1 MLGQQVPRLAGA
13 VRPLAERIAALEGAA
28 AARFDVLVERPVR
41 VQKIRIHGD
50 YHLGQVLVAGDDFL
64 IIDFEGEPA
73 RPLDER
79 REKQLALRDV
89 AGMIRSFHYASC
101 AASLATGGASRDRH
115 DAFGHWARAWYFWT
129 SAAFLAA
136 YRKTA
141 AGAPFL
147 PATSEELSRVLDA
160 CLLQKAVYELRYE
173 LNNRPDW
180 VHLPLAALDDLLGE
194 EPDSPTS

>member
-1 MLGQQVPRLAGA
+1 MRVARQPR
-13 VRPLAERIAALEGAA
+13 
-28 AARFDVLVERPVR
+28 
-41 VQKIRIHGD
+41 HG
-50 YHLGQVLVAGDDFL
+50 
-64 IIDFEGEPA
+64 
-73 RPLDER
+73 R
-79 REKQLALRDV
+79 R
-89 AGMIRSFHYASC
+89 G
-101 AASLATGGASRDRH
+101 RDRH

-129 SAAFLAA
+129 GAAFLAA

-141 AGAPFL
+141 AGTTFL